1 MILQARQVKAW
12 EHKLAFFWCATGE
25 ADDSSASVETEEKE
39 TTGEEEEEQKEE
51 EVQEEAEAAEKEEE
65 SEECEQEPE
74 KDKEGAEED
83 SGILSDKERQN
94 EEVNEKDNCSASSIS
109 SASSTLEREERG
121 SNENGGSFC
130 AGSILTF
137 KLLFKDFSQLSL
149 SWKDW
154 NYHLYSYM
162 HHLITTLIQTFHNS
176 KPLQRCHS
184 EGIFLTLGILR
195 IVLMSGCHSAACLH
209 SVADMKL
216 LR

>member
-1 MILQARQVKAW
+1 MIRQARQIKAW
-12 EHKLAFFWCATGE
+12 EHKLAFLFWCVTGE
-25 ADDSSASVETEEKE
+25 ADDSGASVETEEKE

-65 SEECEQEPE
+65 SEECEQELE

-130 AGSILTF
+130 AGFILTF
-137 KLLFKDFSQLSL
+137 KLLFKDFSQLSS

-162 HHLITTLIQTFHNS
+162 HHLITTLIQTFHNF
-176 KPLQRCHS
+176 KQLQRCYS
-184 EGIFLTLGILR
+184 EGIFFNTR
-195 IVLMSGCHSAACLH
+195 DTENCFDEWVSFCCLFA
-209 SVADMKL
+209 VADLKL